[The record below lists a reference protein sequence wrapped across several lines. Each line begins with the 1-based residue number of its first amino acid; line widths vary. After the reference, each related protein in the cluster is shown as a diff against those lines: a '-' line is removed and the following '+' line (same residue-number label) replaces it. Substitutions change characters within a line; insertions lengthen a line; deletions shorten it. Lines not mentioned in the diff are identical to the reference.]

1 MAKNIDYQSLLI
13 QNNFESF
20 LLNIIQTEKN
30 LSKRNYQIEK
40 AAEEI
45 LFEIR
50 GNKNIVKKFWYNALY
65 EKYQFKL
72 EVQPDKPPLKYK
84 AILYS
89 YKTIIIPGG
98 AVVTQTRSIGPIL
111 IPTPAKVTVY
121 YGKSAYKKFQGKTT
135 SNSTTCIN
143 GGAEVKYSYTS
154 VSAGSGTA
162 IFYSAAHGCSENNMY
177 GVSLT
182 ITACLPS
189 DATSFILINGN
200 DLVSGTGP
208 RQTPSATNDACVPA
222 PVLLTYVGN
231 TMDSLISSL

>member
-1 MAKNIDYQSLLI
+1 MAKEIDYQSLLI

-20 LLNIIQTEKN
+20 LLNIIQSEKN
-30 LSKRNYQIEK
+30 LGTINYQIVK

-50 GNKNIVKKFWYNALY
+50 GNKNIVKKFWYKALY
-65 EKYQFKL
+65 EKYQFTL
-72 EVQPDKPPLKYK
+72 QVQLDKTPKYK
-84 AILYS
+84 AILFS

-111 IPTPAKVTVY
+111 IPTPIKATVS
-121 YGKSAYKKFQGKTT
+121 YGTLSYKKFQGKTT

-154 VSAGSGTA
+154 VGAGSGTA
-162 IFYSAAHGCSENNMY
+162 VFYSATHGCNENNMY

-208 RQTPSATNDACVPA
+208 RQTPSTTKDSCVPA